1 VALER
6 SEAAAGGSGLVY
18 RQSGAEKNVLQ
29 LLRALS
35 DPTTPFSVDPA
46 TPVAAHL
53 AISVETDPRRIA
65 GDVASAV
72 RSTLLDTG
80 SGLLA
85 PERIGIGATLFRSRL
100 FQTILD
106 VPGAVAVDGLLWNG
120 APFDLYGITP
130 GAGNYF
136 DFENGTLIVNGEADP
151 YVQAG

>member
-1 VALER
+1 
-6 SEAAAGGSGLVY
+6 
-18 RQSGAEKNVLQ
+18 
-29 LLRALS
+29 
-35 DPTTPFSVDPA
+35 VDEA
-46 TPVAAHL
+46 TPVPAHL
-53 AISVETDPRRIA
+53 AISVHTDPRRVTA
-65 GDVASAV
+65 DVAANVKSA
-72 RSTLLDTG
+72 LLDAS

-120 APFDLYGITP
+120 APFGPYGVTP

-136 DFENGTLIVNGEADP
+136 DFENGILTVNGEADP